1 MEVHHK
7 CRLVDLCRVCGCK
20 LHRGVKAK
28 GKAVKPEPSYSC
40 ISYAD
45 KLLVAFDINVAV
57 DAAEIH
63 PQKFCT
69 LCFKAMSRVLVAK
82 EQKNHVKCY
91 VQLYNWHLHSA
102 STCKG
107 CKAFYSTRWH
117 SSPQTIMTEM
127 ITPRAIIQ
135 VIEKLAPPAVIT
147 REPRPLLVAS
157 ECPCCYTTSDLQP
170 EDLKSAPDLVV
181 KLLSDIAVQ
190 CPSCKKDVIAR
201 NYNTHKCSPQIN
213 TQSMIAAEVITQLFE
228 STSSNTIQLQTGGTP
243 FTVMKI
249 TQPRAPMNLISRR
262 TKKRRIEEIT
272 KARAILSAGSPS
284 IVLLETEPSNV
295 EMLCSSV
302 LKTAH
307 TLGVFIPEVHEVYT
321 KFHSIL
327 SKFGRCHS
335 LYDSTVVTQWNVEQ
349 LGEAI
354 RDFFTTLDNNFKGV
368 RRSVKMHLL
377 ECHMQEWIGHHH
389 AGCGLMGEQG
399 AESIHSQFNSL
410 GSIYKNIPDSLE
422 RLRCIMQD
430 HYLKVSPRIK
440 SASPPKPTRQKSV

>member
-45 KLLVAFDINVAV
+45 KILVAFDINVAV

-213 TQSMIAAEVITQLFE
+213 TQNMLMEIL
-228 STSSNTIQLQTGGTP
+228 
-243 FTVMKI
+243 
-249 TQPRAPMNLISRR
+249 
-262 TKKRRIEEIT
+262 KKEFDLNDGSFVKGIEESLD
-272 KARAILSAGSPS
+272 AIGVHRQKYFGGILLAIMYIKFCRSGLATIMQDVVSWENKGPS
-284 IVLLETEPSNV
+284 LFTPNL
-295 EMLCSSV
+295 
-302 LKTAH
+302 TA
-307 TLGVFIPEVHEVYT
+307 LGPFIKIFLTP
-321 KFHSIL
+321 L
-327 SKFGRCHS
+327 R
-335 LYDSTVVTQWNVEQ
+335 DS
-349 LGEAI
+349 
-354 RDFFTTLDNNFKGV
+354 
-368 RRSVKMHLL
+368 
-377 ECHMQEWIGHHH
+377 
-389 AGCGLMGEQG
+389 G
-399 AESIHSQFNSL
+399 A
-410 GSIYKNIPDSLE
+410 
-422 RLRCIMQD
+422 CIMQD

>member
-213 TQSMIAAEVITQLFE
+213 TQNMLMEIL
-228 STSSNTIQLQTGGTP
+228 
-243 FTVMKI
+243 
-249 TQPRAPMNLISRR
+249 
-262 TKKRRIEEIT
+262 KKEFDLNDGSFVKGIEESLD
-272 KARAILSAGSPS
+272 AIGVHRQKYFGGIFVGNHVHKILQ
-284 IVLLETEPSNV
+284 PSNV

-307 TLGVFIPEVHEVYT
+307 ILGVFIPEVHEVYT

-422 RLRCIMQD
+422 RLRCMHHAGPLPEGFPSHQECKPSKANKA
-430 HYLKVSPRIK
+430 KVCVTMAKIYF
-440 SASPPKPTRQKSV
+440 

>member
-28 GKAVKPEPSYSC
+28 GKSVKPEPSYSC

-190 CPSCKKDVIAR
+190 CPSCKKD
-201 NYNTHKCSPQIN
+201 
-213 TQSMIAAEVITQLFE
+213 
-228 STSSNTIQLQTGGTP
+228 P